1 MDSQLTTLSSSYHDN
16 YLQYKLTGND
26 SYKKAYE
33 SAKEGLDNIITA
45 KKKELVS
52 ANQTIHDAMG
62 ADAITHFRQNQAGLG
77 NLVEGI
83 HEERDKVTAAQMR
96 LPIPQPPLNYTDKL
110 IAISVL
116 LGVIVVLQ
124 YF

>member
-1 MDSQLTTLSSSYHDN
+1 
-16 YLQYKLTGND
+16 LQYKLTGND